1 MMRLVIL
8 GGPGSGKGT
17 QSQNLSEG
25 LNISLIST
33 GNILRKAIIE
43 QTKLGQ
49 QAKDYVEKG
58 DLLPNEMMIEF
69 IEECLLKDDVK
80 NGWILEGYPRTPF
93 QAEEL
98 DFLLERL
105 DQTLDHAIYLQVS
118 DRVMKERS
126 LKRSLVDDQPEI
138 IERRITLFKQ
148 ETLPLLDYYQGKKR
162 LLTISGEQS
171 AEEVQKAILDEI
183 EGKIL

>member
-17 QSQNLSEG
+17 QAQNLSQR

-49 QAKDYVEKG
+49 KAKDYVEKG
-58 DLLPNEMMIEF
+58 ELLPNEMMIEF
-69 IEECLLKDDVK
+69 IEERLLKEDVK
-80 NGWILEGYPRTPF
+80 NGWILEGYPRTSF

-105 DQTLDHAIYLQVS
+105 EQRLDYAIYLQVS
-118 DRVMKERS
+118 ETVMKERS
-126 LKRSLVDDQPEI
+126 LMRSLLDDKPEI
-138 IERRITLFKQ
+138 IERRISLFEEQ
-148 ETLPLLDYYQGKKR
+148 TLPLLDYYQGKKR
-162 LLTISGEQS
+162 LFTVSGENS
-171 AEEVQKAILDEI
+171 VEEVQKVILD
-183 EGKIL
+183 KIG